1 MRFDCRRM
9 SLACTPREGRL
20 RQQLKPQGARNGC
33 SFYQTDIDNVPQP
46 VHGSAARADQ
56 RVTRFVVVEVLA
68 SKRADRD
75 QPVGA
80 GIVEFDE
87 EPGAGDAGNPAS
99 KGGADT
105 VSEKMGDQPVGCLAL
120 SL

>member
-1 MRFDCRRM
+1 MGFGRRSGRM
-9 SLACTPREGRL
+9 LLASAPREARL

-33 SFYQTDIDNVPQP
+33 SFYQTDVDNVPQP

-68 SKRADRD
+68 SERADRD

-80 GIVEFDE
+80 GIFELDE
-87 EPGAGDAGNPAS
+87 KSCAGDAGNPALKS
-99 KGGADT
+99 GADT
-105 VSEKMGDQPVGCLAL
+105 VGEKMRDQPVGRL
-120 SL
+120 